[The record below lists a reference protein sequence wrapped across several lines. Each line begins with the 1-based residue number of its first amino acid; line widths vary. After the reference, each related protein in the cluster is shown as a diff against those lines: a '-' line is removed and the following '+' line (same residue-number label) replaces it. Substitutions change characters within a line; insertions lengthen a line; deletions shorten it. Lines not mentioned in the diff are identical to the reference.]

1 MISFEWKD
9 LAWIIG
15 VMTLLGGLLLAF
27 LRFKL
32 AGDFAKAADLVLLNG
47 RIAAMEQRL
56 TQMPSHD
63 DLRLLQTRVGGLE
76 TQVAVVG
83 EKVTGLGAIMVRVE
97 HQVNLVSQ
105 HLIQEGR

>member
-1 MISFEWKD
+1 MISFEWRD
-9 LAWIIG
+9 LAWIVAVG
-15 VMTLLGGLLLAF
+15 VAVGGALLAF
-27 LRFKL
+27 LRLKL
-32 AGDFAKAADLVLLNG
+32 AGDFARAADVAALTG
-47 RIAAMEQRL
+47 RMAAMEQRL

-63 DLRLLQTRVGGLE
+63 DLRVLQQRVGGLE

-83 EKVTGLGAIMVRVE
+83 EKLSGLGQIMVRVE